1 MRILS
6 AIAATALIAGAIAA
20 GIFFLTAG
28 PSIPIPRTDN
38 FETTLTATGVFEG
51 NIDNLEPADGYHL
64 LELESVLFTDG
75 AKKQRLLHLPEGAT
89 FELSGDGL
97 PQFPEGTVMVK
108 TFYFDNDE
116 TDPSQ
121 GRRILETRLETLVD
135 GEWNVATYV
144 WNDEQTD
151 GVLTLD
157 GETIDVTYTN
167 AEGIPVSLDYE
178 VPDEAQCVA
187 CHQRSQ
193 QVTPLGPELR
203 NLNIEVE
210 RDGELVNQL
219 VHYQSVGLVEPF
231 DVSTVGTMPN
241 FLDTSLTVERVSYV
255 NQENTFEEFQEFYA
269 DQPEVLDLVEPE
281 QLPTSFRVVPEIA
294 DLTLIRA
301 LGDEIQAL
309 PGVSGVDYAEEY
321 IQQLNELTNR
331 ASFIML
337 IAAIGSA
344 AASALLAYNTIRTG
358 LFARRREIEVMRLV
372 GATKWFIR
380 VPFMMEG
387 LLQGLIGALF
397 ATLAIFG
404 LSRVISRSVEGE
416 NLRLFES
423 FALDF
428 SQLLGISA
436 TLFVVGALLGAA
448 GAALAVTRYLDA

>member
-1 MRILS
+1 M
-6 AIAATALIAGAIAA
+6 AIRVDYLAKETANNLVRN
-20 GIFFLTAG
+20 
-28 PSIPIPRTDN
+28 P
-38 FETTLTATGVFEG
+38 TLT
-51 NIDNLEPADGYHL
+51 
-64 LELESVLFTDG
+64 
-75 AKKQRLLHLPEGAT
+75 
-89 FELSGDGL
+89 
-97 PQFPEGTVMVK
+97 
-108 TFYFDNDE
+108 
-116 TDPSQ
+116 
-121 GRRILETRLETLVD
+121 
-135 GEWNVATYV
+135 VAT
-144 WNDEQTD
+144 
-151 GVLTLD
+151 VLT
-157 GETIDVTYTN
+157 V
-167 AEGIPVSLDYE
+167 AVSLSLLGAALLVREGVEGFNTRFKNDVE
-178 VPDEAQCVA
+178 FIVWMSPDAE
-187 CHQRSQ
+187 
-193 QVTPLGPELR
+193 PD
-203 NLNIEVE
+203 NVE
-210 RDGELVNQL
+210 
-219 VHYQSVGLVEPF
+219 
-231 DVSTVGTMPN
+231 TVRN
-241 FLDTSLTVERVSYV
+241 FLDTSLTVKRVSYV
-255 NQENTFEEFQEFYA
+255 NQENTFQEFQEFYA

-404 LSRVISRSVEGE
+404 LSRVISRSVEGQ

-428 SQLLGISA
+428 SQLIGISV
-436 TLFVVGALLGAA
+436 TLFIVGALLGAA